1 MENTGLWIQK
11 EGHRRKD
18 SFHGLLNDREIS
30 EEDSSKSQLKKLIKR
45 SNSHRAIVVNAIQTQ
60 ISKVFFKDLFFRR
73 VHGLDNRIPKH
84 VVSVD
89 EKYIHRCLEYVHSTA
104 LKASQCNI
112 PESLRATNMGT
123 LSESLDMAKFFGGNA
138 CGSGHF
144 VFECPL
150 ISANAGDQWTLG
162 TIMGSKSMIN
172 ILNSALLQQF
182 GASQRSD
189 NLNRMNF
196 SDPEGLICYDFID
209 SHSDL
214 HVSSSYKLE
223 KEKQLVQRHKYGSI
237 SVHKRLVSTSSTTS
251 TCSDWLSS
259 ASSTLSQGMIQ
270 CTWKQ
275 GIPHFVF
282 SADDQKEVYVA
293 KLRKVES
300 TDNKALDY
308 VYEFRLNK
316 GGQKG
321 REVPDSDLPF
331 VGKMHVST
339 SFTLCPSN
347 CRIMETEFTL
357 FHNIEIYDKEM
368 STLDHSHRKNKGL
381 SKKVSQV
388 FRTNPSSKRKTLSK
402 LAGSSVVAE
411 NCQWEPFA
419 LGGANLLETDIPPNF
434 EMAAIVVKKHL
445 PYKRPEK
452 VGGWGLK
459 FLNKSGGNQVTLPS
473 ESCNQNNGDLSTSM
487 SILIPAGFHGGP
499 RTRNN
504 GPSSLI
510 DRWRSGGHCDCGGWD
525 EGCPLTVLER
535 RSNKAEV
542 MSQTDTRG
550 ECKSVDL
557 VTQGSSDFGSTLRMV
572 NVHDGLYYIH
582 FHPPLS
588 ALQSFSIAVAIIHAQ
603 SPTLQPNDAQN
614 LSFDR
619 TKHGVFVSHLSKV
632 VTTGDQRLMCQ
643 VLVHFY
649 KSETNKQEDLSLS
662 GGKCSSIRG
671 FVKRIKHKL
680 TYA

>member
-1 MENTGLWIQK
+1 MENTGLCIQK
-11 EGHRRKD
+11 EGHKKKD
-18 SFHGLLNDREIS
+18 SLHGLLNDREIS

-45 SNSHRAIVVNAIQTQ
+45 SNSHRAIVVNAIQSQ

-73 VHGLDNRIPKH
+73 VHGPDNRIPKH

-89 EKYIHRCLEYVHSTA
+89 EKYIRRYLEFVH
-104 LKASQCNI
+104 KAAQCNI

-123 LSESLDMAKFFGGNA
+123 LSESLDTSKLFGGNA

-144 VFECPL
+144 VFECPVATETGRVV

-172 ILNSALLQQF
+172 ILNSALLQQY
-182 GASQRSD
+182 GISHRSD
-189 NLNRMNF
+189 NLNRMNC
-196 SDPEGLICYDFID
+196 SDPEGLICYDFMD
-209 SHSDL
+209 SHI
-214 HVSSSYKLE
+214 SSSYKLE
-223 KEKQLVQRHKYGSI
+223 KEKQSVQSHKYGSI
-237 SVHKRLVSTSSTTS
+237 SVHKRLVSTSSSTS

-270 CTWKQ
+270 CTWRQ
-275 GIPHFVF
+275 GIPRFVF

-293 KLRKVES
+293 KLRKVDS

-308 VYEFRLNK
+308 VYEFHLNK

-321 REVPDSDLPF
+321 HEIPDSHLPF

-339 SFTLCPSN
+339 SFTLCPNN

-368 STLDHSHRKNKGL
+368 CTSEHSHRKNKGL

-388 FRTNPSSKRKTLSK
+388 FRTSPSSKRRTLSK
-402 LAGSSVVAE
+402 FGGSSAVAE
-411 NCQWEPFA
+411 SCPWEPYV
-419 LGGANLLETDIPPNF
+419 LGGTNLLETDVPPNF
-434 EMAAIVVKKHL
+434 EMAAIVVKNHL
-445 PYKRPEK
+445 PCKRPEK

-459 FLNKSGGNQVTLPS
+459 FLNKSGVNQVTLPS
-473 ESCNQNNGDLSTSM
+473 ESCNQNNGDCSTSM

-499 RTRNN
+499 RTRNG

-542 MSQTDTRG
+542 MSQIDTQG

-557 VTQGSSDFGSTLRMV
+557 VTQGSSNFGPTLRMV

-582 FHPPLS
+582 FHSPLS

-603 SPTLQPNDAQN
+603 SPTL
-614 LSFDR
+614 
-619 TKHGVFVSHLSKV
+619 
-632 VTTGDQRLMCQ
+632 
-643 VLVHFY
+643 
-649 KSETNKQEDLSLS
+649 
-662 GGKCSSIRG
+662 
-671 FVKRIKHKL
+671 
-680 TYA
+680 

>member
-11 EGHRRKD
+11 EGHRRNP
-18 SFHGLLNDREIS
+18 FHHSILNDREIS
-30 EEDSSKSQLKKLIKR
+30 EEDCSKSQIKKLTKR
-45 SNSHRAIVVNAIQTQ
+45 SNSHRAIVVNAIQSQ
-60 ISKVFFKDLFFRR
+60 INKVFFKDLFFRR

-89 EKYIHRCLEYVHSTA
+89 EKYIRRCLEFVHNAS
-104 LKASQCNI
+104 LKAAQCNI
-112 PESLRATNMGT
+112 SESLRATNMET
-123 LSESLDMAKFFGGNA
+123 LSESLNSAKYFGGHA

-144 VFECPL
+144 VFEYPVATESGRVV

-182 GASQRSD
+182 GASHGSD

-196 SDPEGLICYDFID
+196 SGSEGLVCYDFMD
-209 SHSDL
+209 SPSDL
-214 HVSSSYKLE
+214 CISSSYKLE
-223 KEKQLVQRHKYGSI
+223 KEKHLVQSHNKYGSI

-251 TCSDWLSS
+251 TCSDWLSL

-293 KLRKVES
+293 KLCKVDS

-308 VYEFRLNK
+308 VYEFHLNK

-321 REVPDSDLPF
+321 REITDIELPF

-339 SFTLCPSN
+339 SFTLCPNN

-357 FHNIEIYDKEM
+357 LYNMEINDKEM
-368 STLDHSHRKNKGL
+368 CTSEHSHRKNKGL
-381 SKKVSQV
+381 SKKVSKV
-388 FRTNPSSKRKTLSK
+388 FRTSPSSKRRTVSRFG
-402 LAGSSVVAE
+402 GSSVITESCALE
-411 NCQWEPFA
+411 SHA
-419 LGGANLLETDIPPNF
+419 LGGTNLLETDVPPNF
-434 EMAAIVVKKHL
+434 EMASIVVKNHIPCK
-445 PYKRPEK
+445 KPEK

-459 FLNKSGGNQVTLPS
+459 FLNKTGGNQVTLPS
-473 ESCNQNNGDLSTSM
+473 ESCNQNNGDCSTST
-487 SILIPAGFHGGP
+487 SVLIPAGFHGGP
-499 RTRNN
+499 RTRNG

-535 RSNKAEV
+535 RSNKDEV
-542 MSQTDTRG
+542 MSKTDTQG
-550 ECKSVDL
+550 ECKFIEL
-557 VTQGSSDFGSTLRMV
+557 VSQGSNDFVPTLRMV

-603 SPTLQPNDAQN
+603 SPTLQPNGAQE
-614 LSFDR
+614 R
-619 TKHGVFVSHLSKV
+619 
-632 VTTGDQRLMCQ
+632 
-643 VLVHFY
+643 
-649 KSETNKQEDLSLS
+649 SLL
-662 GGKCSSIRG
+662 K
-671 FVKRIKHKL
+671 
-680 TYA
+680 

>member
-1 MENTGLWIQK
+1 MENTGSWIQK

-18 SFHGLLNDREIS
+18 SFHHGLVNDKEIS

-45 SNSHRAIVVNAIQTQ
+45 SNSHRAIVVNAIQSQ

-73 VHGLDNRIPKH
+73 VHDNRIPKH

-89 EKYIHRCLEYVHSTA
+89 EKYIRRCLEFVH
-104 LKASQCNI
+104 KAAQCNI
-112 PESLRATNMGT
+112 PESLRATNMGS
-123 LSESLDMAKFFGGNA
+123 LSESLNTAKIFGRNA

-144 VFECPL
+144 VFECPMATESGRVV

-182 GASQRSD
+182 GASHRSD

-196 SDPEGLICYDFID
+196 SDPEGLVCYDFMD
-209 SHSDL
+209 SPSDL
-214 HVSSSYKLE
+214 CISSSYKGE
-223 KEKQLVQRHKYGSI
+223 REKQLVQSHKYGSV
-237 SVHKRLVSTSSTTS
+237 SVHKRLVSTSSTAS

-259 ASSTLSQGMIQ
+259 SSSVLSQGMIQ

-275 GIPHFVF
+275 GLPHFVF

-293 KLRKVES
+293 KLRKVDS
-300 TDNKALDY
+300 IDNKALDY
-308 VYEFRLNK
+308 VYEFHLNK
-316 GGQKG
+316 GGKKSH
-321 REVPDSDLPF
+321 EIPDNDFPF

-339 SFTLCPSN
+339 SFTLCPNN

-357 FHNIEIYDKEM
+357 FHIMENNKEM
-368 STLDHSHRKNKGL
+368 NTSEHSHKKNKGL

-388 FRTNPSSKRKTLSK
+388 FRTSPSSKRRTLSK
-402 LAGSSVVAE
+402 LGGSSAIAE
-411 NCQWEPFA
+411 SCPWEPYA
-419 LGGANLLETDIPPNF
+419 LGETNLLETDVPPNF
-434 EMAAIVVKKHL
+434 EMAAIVVKNHL
-445 PYKRPEK
+445 PCKRTEK

-459 FLNKSGGNQVTLPS
+459 FLNKSGGNEVTLPS
-473 ESCNQNNGDLSTSM
+473 DSCNQNNADCSTST
-487 SILIPAGFHGGP
+487 SILIPSGFHGGP
-499 RTRNN
+499 RTRDG
-504 GPSSLI
+504 GPSSLV

-542 MSQTDTRG
+542 MSKIDTQG

-557 VTQGSSDFGSTLRMV
+557 VTQGSSDFAPTLRMV

-588 ALQSFSIAVAIIHAQ
+588 ALQSFSIAAALIHAQ
-603 SPTLQPNDAQN
+603 SPTLQPNGAQE
-614 LSFDR
+614 
-619 TKHGVFVSHLSKV
+619 
-632 VTTGDQRLMCQ
+632 RL
-643 VLVHFY
+643 
-649 KSETNKQEDLSLS
+649 
-662 GGKCSSIRG
+662 
-671 FVKRIKHKL
+671 
-680 TYA
+680 

>member
-1 MENTGLWIQK
+1 MENKGLWIQK
-11 EGHRRKD
+11 EGHSEKD
-18 SFHGLLNDREIS
+18 SLHGFLNDRETS

-45 SNSHRAIVVNAIQTQ
+45 SNSHQAIVVNAIQSQ
-60 ISKVFFKDLFFRR
+60 ISKVFFKDSFFRR

-89 EKYIHRCLEYVHSTA
+89 EKYIRRCLEFVHNTT

-112 PESLRATNMGT
+112 AESLRPTNMGT
-123 LSESLDMAKFFGGNA
+123 LSESLNTAKLFGGNA
-138 CGSGHF
+138 FGSEHF
-144 VFECPL
+144 VFDCPVATETGRVV

-172 ILNSALLQQF
+172 ILNSTLLQQF
-182 GASQRSD
+182 DSSQRSD

-196 SDPEGLICYDFID
+196 SDPEGLICYDFVD
-209 SHSDL
+209 SPSDL
-214 HVSSSYKLE
+214 CISSSYKLG
-223 KEKQLVQRHKYGSI
+223 KGKQLVGNHKYGSI

-251 TCSDWLSS
+251 TCSDWFSP
-259 ASSTLSQGMIQ
+259 ASSTILSQGMIQ
-270 CTWKQ
+270 CTWRQ

-293 KLRKVES
+293 KLRKVDS

-308 VYEFRLNK
+308 VYEFYLNK

-321 REVPDSDLPF
+321 REIPDSDLPF
-331 VGKMHVST
+331 VGKMNVLT
-339 SFTLCPSN
+339 SFTLCPNN

-357 FHNIEIYDKEM
+357 FHNIEIYDQGM
-368 STLDHSHRKNKGL
+368 SKSEHSHRKNKGL

-388 FRTNPSSKRKTLSK
+388 FRTSPSSKRRTHSK
-402 LAGSSVVAE
+402 FGGSSSIAE
-411 NCQWEPFA
+411 SCLWEPHA
-419 LGGANLLETDIPPNF
+419 IGGTNLLETDVPPNF

-445 PYKRPEK
+445 PCKRPEK

-459 FLNKSGGNQVTLPS
+459 FLNKSGGNQITLPS
-473 ESCNQNNGDLSTSM
+473 ESCKQNNGDCSTSM

-499 RTRNN
+499 RTRNS

-510 DRWRSGGHCDCGGWD
+510 DRWRSNGQCDCGGWD
-525 EGCPLTVLER
+525 EGCALTVLER

-557 VTQGSSDFGSTLRMV
+557 VTQGSRDFGTSFRMV
-572 NVHDGLYYIH
+572 NVHDGLHYIH

-603 SPTLQPNDAQN
+603 SPTLQPNGAQE
-614 LSFDR
+614 LS
-619 TKHGVFVSHLSKV
+619 
-632 VTTGDQRLMCQ
+632 
-643 VLVHFY
+643 
-649 KSETNKQEDLSLS
+649 
-662 GGKCSSIRG
+662 
-671 FVKRIKHKL
+671 
-680 TYA
+680 